1 MDVQQKPAAPRPD
14 REPMSCLGG
23 AFRLHRETCDQQCR
37 PKDAAERHEQVMR
50 DLVDVTRSSSGVIRI
65 YRPTPTAAFSRR
77 DSQHP
82 GYEHAR
88 DAVIGLGFVPTVR
101 PTAGHLAIY
110 GHGSVILDVVSPHR
124 DPRCD
129 PIGRFATMARL
140 LSGLLISLGV
150 DARIG
155 AVDGEYCPGRFS
167 VNAAGQRKLIG
178 LSQRMTA
185 SAYYLGAV
193 IAVEPD
199 KHALRATRQAYPLLD
214 LDIDISTFGAL
225 AEEVDG
231 ITAEIFI
238 DALVAML
245 LHELPLVGQYHADGI
260 DRTRSDGMSQ

>member
-1 MDVQQKPAAPRPD
+1 MDVQRKPAAPRPD
-14 REPMSCLGG
+14 HEMMSCLGE
-23 AFRLHRETCDQQCR
+23 AFRLHREPCDQQCW
-37 PKDAAERHEQVMR
+37 PQDAAERHEQVMR
-50 DLVDVTRSSSGVIRI
+50 DLVDVTKSSSGVIRI

-88 DAVIGLGFVPTVR
+88 GAVIGLGFVPTVR

-110 GHGSVILDVVSPHR
+110 GNGSVILDVVSPHR

-129 PIGRFATMARL
+129 PIGRFAIMARL

-214 LDIDISTFGAL
+214 LDIDISTIGSL

-238 DALVAML
+238 DSLVAML
-245 LHELPLVGQYHADGI
+245 LCELPLVGLDPAEGI
-260 DRTRSDGMSQ
+260 DCTHTAGVHQ

>member
-65 YRPTPTAAFSRR
+65 YRPTQTAAFSRR

-110 GHGSVILDVVSPHR
+110 GHGSVILDVISPHR

-129 PIGRFATMARL
+129 PIGRFAIMARL